1 MKWSSVLLWPA
12 GVVWS
17 PDEGVAAL
25 AGCSDRAAEEEGDW
39 GQTAV
44 GQQAWQTSA
53 GQRGDR
59 WGMTPAKINIVKVL
73 LDQDGMF
80 AWEQCLSN
88 DWATRKTLILF
99 LESETTLYL
108 SGYSKANMFDFV
120 CFVTFPFNVKITTN
134 SCCAGAT
141 EAHLLCPDEKVL
153 SYMKTVA
160 LSNKTTF
167 NDQYLLNNTTLQPNM
182 GIIFARK
189 MMLLLYLMD
198 CMEAQLQQNK
208 KKLLSLKVRSDKKYS
223 LEVKVLGF

>member
-1 MKWSSVLLWPA
+1 
-12 GVVWS
+12 
-17 PDEGVAAL
+17 
-25 AGCSDRAAEEEGDW
+25 
-39 GQTAV
+39 
-44 GQQAWQTSA
+44 
-53 GQRGDR
+53 
-59 WGMTPAKINIVKVL
+59 
-73 LDQDGMF
+73 
-80 AWEQCLSN
+80 
-88 DWATRKTLILF
+88 
-99 LESETTLYL
+99 
-108 SGYSKANMFDFV
+108 MFDFV

-134 SCCAGAT
+134 YTTNLVAT

-153 SYMKTVA
+153 SHMKTVA

-208 KKLLSLKVRSDKKYS
+208 KKLSLKVRSDKKYS